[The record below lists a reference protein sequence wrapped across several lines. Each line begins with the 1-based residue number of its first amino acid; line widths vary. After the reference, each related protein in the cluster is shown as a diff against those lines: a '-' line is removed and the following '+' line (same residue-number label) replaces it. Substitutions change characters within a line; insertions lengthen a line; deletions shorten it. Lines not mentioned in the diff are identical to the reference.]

1 MRRTLAAVAAAALL
15 VAGAAGCAGPAASQ
29 SAGTQAPSSLAGSE
43 TTAPSPDAAPLEG
56 IVPLEDPASYQGPS
70 TAVLNTA
77 TITPVADPTP
87 DLPATVT
94 SHSPD
99 GDQEVTVTSVDRV
112 VAMDISGSIAGTV
125 WGLGLGESLVGRDI
139 AADFPGTE
147 DVPVVTGSSHSVNV
161 EAILA
166 LEPTL
171 VLTDG
176 SIGPRRAV
184 TQLADAGIT
193 VVFLDNQAS
202 FDGAAQLA
210 RDVAAA
216 LGVDDAG
223 EALAQSILADVED
236 TAAAIAAIAPATPLR
251 MAFVYLRG
259 SADVYYL
266 FGEDSGADHLFEAL
280 GGVDA
285 GSEAGIKGEQPM
297 TDEAMI
303 AMDPDVIFVMSSGL
317 ESVGGVDGLLA
328 SKPAVA
334 LTTAG
339 QQRRFVDMDD
349 SLVLSFG
356 PRSADIL
363 EALAVAV
370 YAPTDSGAAAA
381 SS

>member
-1 MRRTLAAVAAAALL
+1 MRRTLAALAAAALL
-15 VAGAAGCAGPAASQ
+15 VVGASGCAGPAASQ
-29 SAGTQAPSSLAGSE
+29 SAGTQAASSSTSGTS
-43 TTAPSPDAAPLEG
+43 APAPDAAPLEG
-56 IVPLEDPASYQGPS
+56 IVPLVDPASYQGPS
-70 TAVLNTA
+70 TAVLGTA

-99 GDQEVTVTSVDRV
+99 GDEEVTVTAVDRV

-125 WGLGLGESLVGRDI
+125 WGLGLGDSLVGRDI

-193 VVFLDNQAS
+193 VVFLDNQAN

-339 QQRRFVDMDD
+339 QNRRFVDMDD

-370 YAPTDSGAAAA
+370 YAPMDSGAAAA

>member
-1 MRRTLAAVAAAALL
+1 MRRTLAALAAAALL
-15 VAGAAGCAGPAASQ
+15 VVGASGCAGPAASQ
-29 SAGTQAPSSLAGSE
+29 SAGTQAASSSTSGTS
-43 TTAPSPDAAPLEG
+43 APAPDAAPLEG
-56 IVPLEDPASYQGPS
+56 IVPLVDPASYQGPS
-70 TAVLNTA
+70 TAVLGTA

-99 GDQEVTVTSVDRV
+99 GDEEVTVTAVDRV

-125 WGLGLGESLVGRDI
+125 WGLGLGASLVGRDI

-339 QQRRFVDMDD
+339 QNRRFVDMDD

-370 YAPTDSGAAAA
+370 YAPMDSGAAAA